1 MRHNFFSKTP
11 FSKLLMF
18 MRQSEKIRKMLLA
31 TRWSLVGARVTT
43 FVYIYTY
50 ATQLFFKNPFSKLLM
65 FMRRSE
71 KIWKIR
77 FYLIFCH
84 LWKPPLTATRPSSIA
99 FSCHLKTRKRVAY
112 LGAVT
117 VELPF
122 SCSAVAVQ
130 LPGICQA
137 VTIQSL
143 GSRWAV
149 KN

>member
-1 MRHNFFSKTP
+1 MNFRKILQNKILFNILPFMETP
-11 FSKLLMF
+11 SCSNKA
-18 MRQSEKIRKMLLA
+18 S
-31 TRWSLVGARVTT
+31 
-43 FVYIYTY
+43 
-50 ATQLFFKNPFSKLLM
+50 
-65 FMRRSE
+65 
-71 KIWKIR
+71 
-77 FYLIFCH
+77 FYHVFLS
-84 LWKPPLTATRPSSIA
+84 PQ
-99 FSCHLKTRKRVAY
+99 TRKRVAY

-122 SCSAVAVQ
+122 SYSAIAVQ